1 MSIPPNILRAPFA
14 DNLLTN
20 PLRHLELPLGPDPRT
35 ETLRIMQDRL
45 IARYGR
51 IEREA
56 AGRNPVWTLVQGVIG
71 ARTKSEVSNMAADRL
86 LAHYGSWE
94 AVAKADLDELTA
106 ILSTQTFPGIAAQ
119 RLKAC
124 LMIIAEQRGA
134 VDLRHLS
141 NMSTEDA
148 MRWLETLPGVARKI
162 SAGTVNASSL
172 ARKAVVIDGHH
183 RRIAQRMGL
192 VPARADTTRTHEALT
207 PIIPDEWSA
216 ADLDEHH
223 LLVKKLGQT
232 LCRPSVPDCDAC
244 PMVDLC
250 ETGSTHAA

>member
-1 MSIPPNILRAPFA
+1 
-14 DNLLTN
+14 
-20 PLRHLELPLGPDPRT
+20 
-35 ETLRIMQDRL
+35 MQDRL

-51 IEREA
+51 IERQ
-56 AGRNPVWTLVQGVIG
+56 AGTRDPVWTLVQGVIG
-71 ARTKSEVSNMAADRL
+71 ARTKSEVSNVAADRL
-86 LAHYGSWE
+86 LGKYGSWE
-94 AVAKADLDELTA
+94 AVAKADLGELTA
-106 ILSTQTFPGIAAQ
+106 MLSTQTFPGIAAQ

-124 LMIIAEQRGA
+124 LTAIADERGA

-141 NMSTEDA
+141 NMTTAEA
-148 MRWLETLPGVARKI
+148 MTWLETLPGVARKI

-192 VPARADTTRTHEALT
+192 VPAKADTTRTHEALT

-232 LCRPSVPDCDAC
+232 LCRPSAPDCPGC
-244 PMVDLC
+244 PVNDLC
-250 ETGSTHAA
+250 ETGRKRAG